1 MELTDKSD
9 FTQKLENLKAR
20 YNFIFKKNSTDIE
33 TTQNDCLRIEWK
45 NIDNQICLYFTF
57 KGMFTY
63 ESSLKSVEEW
73 KSRFS
78 DKEQLKFIVVW
89 NCLEMTG
96 YEPGARMLWQKT
108 LQDLKSQIE
117 VIWLISNS
125 SLIKAGAKI
134 LSLSTSYNVKTV
146 SSEAEIHQ
154 I

>member
-20 YNFIFKKNSTDIE
+20 YNFIFKKNSTEIE

>member
-1 MELTDKSD
+1 
-9 FTQKLENLKAR
+9 
-20 YNFIFKKNSTDIE
+20 
-33 TTQNDCLRIEWK
+33 
-45 NIDNQICLYFTF
+45 
-57 KGMFTY
+57 MFTY